1 MFKKNLLLLA
11 VLLVFSYGC
20 GYSPT
25 FKNLNNKNFKIET
38 EEINGDN
45 LINSYITSKLKVY
58 SNNNGEDLYKISIL
72 TNYEKKDLSKDKT
85 GKITNYE
92 LKFRVEFEVSS
103 KIKNKKIIFEENF
116 ILNNLD
122 DAYNNYQNENLTKKD
137 FANIAVEKLI
147 EELLFFK

>member
-1 MFKKNLLLLA
+1 MFKKNLLLLT
-11 VLLVFSYGC
+11 VLLVISYGC

-25 FKNLNNKNFKIET
+25 FKNLNNKKFKIET

-45 LINSYITSKLKVY
+45 LVNSYITSKLRVY
-58 SNNNGEDLYKISIL
+58 SNNNGEDLYKINIL

-92 LKFRVEFEVSS
+92 LKFRVEFEVNST
-103 KIKNKKIIFEENF
+103 IKNKKIIFEENF

-147 EELLFFK
+147 EELLLFK